1 MPESYP
7 DWFEDEASDMAE
19 LYYGALLYAGL
30 VQSKL
35 DHCPQMAALF
45 YRALEI
51 QKSWKANSWLKGS

>member
-1 MPESYP
+1 MLESYP

-30 VQSKL
+30 LQARQEQNS
-35 DHCPQMAALF
+35 QMSALF

-51 QKSWKANSWLKGS
+51 QKSWKDNSWLKGS